1 MLVEAAGL
9 FQYSLENN
17 ATTEDPFRVELTVEP
32 SNEPGIELVHIR
44 IHSDIASVPAPIHL
58 KWRLPIV
65 DVQGQWHPTAIY
77 NKGLR
82 ADWSQPFESKST
94 YSAPVFCLFGGDGG
108 NRLTFAFSDVLNV
121 IKYDAGINEET
132 ACFHCHI
139 TMFDTPTTPICNYE
153 ATLRIDTRS
162 HIPYYEALQQVS
174 DWWSTFAENKPAPIP
189 DAATQPMYSTWYSF
203 HQNLSP
209 EAIEEE
215 CAAARK
221 LGCETVIVDDGWQT
235 ADNARGYA
243 YCGDWQV
250 CTEKIPDMRAH
261 VANVHKLGMKYILW
275 YSVPFI
281 GKKSEAWGRYQNKLL
296 YTIDSLEAGVLD
308 PRYPEVRR
316 YLIEVY
322 ENALLDWDLDGFK
335 LDFVDVFGQP
345 EKENPGNADGRD
357 DISVAQ
363 AVDLLLSEVIK
374 RLSVIKPDIMLEFR
388 QNYISPLMRK
398 YGNLFRAADC
408 PNDAIQNR
416 MRTLDIRLLCGNT
429 AAHADMIMWH
439 ADEPVES
446 AALQLINVLFA
457 VPQISVRLTTLPE
470 QHAEMVAFWLAFWK
484 EHRSTLLEG
493 KLAPNHPELLY
504 PLVTAND
511 SNTYIAAVYQENLII
526 KLPDS
531 QPLPPQT
538 ILINGTRSDRL
549 IIERTHQPIAAAATV
564 TIKNCLG
571 QTVNEYALSSTQG
584 IQAIPV
590 PAGGLAIISAS

>member
-9 FQYSLENN
+9 FDYRLENN
-17 ATTEDPFRVELTVEP
+17 AEDTSPFHTELTVEP

-44 IHSDIASVPAPIHL
+44 IHSDNAAVPAPIRL
-58 KWRLPIV
+58 KWRMPIV

-94 YSAPVFCLFGGDGG
+94 YSAPVCCLFSGDGG

-121 IKYDAGINEET
+121 IKYDAGVNEES
-132 ACFHCHI
+132 AYFHCYI
-139 TMFDTPTTPICNYE
+139 AMFDTPTTPISHYE
-153 ATLRIDTRS
+153 ATLRIDMRS
-162 HIPYYEALQQVS
+162 HIPYYEALQHVS
-174 DWWSTFAENKPAPIP
+174 DWWSTFPENKPAKVPP
-189 DAATQPMYSTWYSF
+189 AATQPMYSTWYSF

-209 EAIEEE
+209 EAVEEQ
-215 CAAARK
+215 CAAASK

-250 CTEKIPDMRAH
+250 CAEKIPDMRAH
-261 VANVHKLGMKYILW
+261 VENIHKLGMKYILW
-275 YSVPFI
+275 YSVPFV
-281 GKKSEAWGRYQNKLL
+281 GKHSEAWVRYENKLL
-296 YTIDSLEAGVLD
+296 YTIDYLDAGVLD
-308 PRYPEVRR
+308 PRYPEVRS

-322 ENALLDWDLDGFK
+322 EKALLDWDLDGFK
-335 LDFVDVFGQP
+335 LDFVDVFHQP
-345 EKENPGNADGRD
+345 EQENPSNAEGRD

-363 AVDLLLSEVIK
+363 AVDMLLSEVIA
-374 RLSVIKPDIMLEFR
+374 RLSAIKPDIMLEFR

-408 PNDAIQNR
+408 PNDAVQNR
-416 MRTLDIRLLCGNT
+416 MRTLDIRLLCGST

-446 AALQLINVLFA
+446 AALQIINVLFA

-484 EHRSTLLEG
+484 EHRSTLLGG
-493 KLAPNHPELLY
+493 KLAPHHPELLY
-504 PLVTAND
+504 PLVTATG
-511 SNTYIAAVYQENLII
+511 SNTYIAASYQENLII
-526 KLPDS
+526 ALPES
-531 QPLPPQT
+531 QPLPPQI
-538 ILINGTRSDRL
+538 ILINGTCTSRL
-549 IIERTHQPIAAAATV
+549 VIELPQQQSATATV

-571 QTVNEYALSSTQG
+571 HIVTEYALSCTPG
-584 IQAIPV
+584 IHAIPV
-590 PAGGLAIISAS
+590 PPAGLAIITAN